1 MDLRAFFAAMASV
14 LLTITVLSLF
24 WEFWLEHQVMTRLT
38 SYYEPETWS
47 ERWEFVAT
55 TVFFSAL
62 ALIGPTIIGARI
74 IRRDR
79 MLQQRLIRL
88 SRQDHLTSLSNRRW
102 ITELL
107 TKEIKRATRYGTT
120 FAVIL
125 MDVDRFKEVNDRLG
139 HQAGDVVL
147 TKIAKIIRS
156 RVRSTDLVGRW
167 GGEEFVI
174 LSPETNIDGGFS
186 LAEMIR
192 SQLETADLGA
202 IGHKTASFGVTAFQD
217 GDNIESIFARA
228 DAGLLAAKQ
237 GGRNR
242 IERVAADSKGEP
254 PINRSVPDER
264 GPIASN

>member
-1 MDLRAFFAAMASV
+1 MDLKAFFAAMVSV

-24 WEFWLEHQVMTRLT
+24 WEFWLEGLVMTRLT
-38 SYYEPETWS
+38 SHHEPEAWA

-74 IRRDR
+74 IRRDQV
-79 MLQQRLIRL
+79 LQQQMIRL
-88 SRQDHLTSLSNRRW
+88 SREDHLTSLSNRRW

-107 TKEIKRATRYGTT
+107 TKEIERATRYDTT
-120 FAVIL
+120 FTVIL
-125 MDVDRFKEVNDRLG
+125 MDVDHFKEVNDRLG

-147 TKIAKIIRS
+147 TKIAEAIRS

-174 LSPETNIDGGFS
+174 LSPETDIDGGFW

-192 SQLETADLGA
+192 TQLETADLGA
-202 IGHKTASFGVTAFQD
+202 IGHKTASFGITAFQD
-217 GDNIESIFARA
+217 GDNVESIFARA

-242 IERVAADSKGEP
+242 SERVTADPEGEP
-254 PINRSVPDER
+254 RRATNVSETR
-264 GPIASN
+264 